1 VITDPPSKAWSS
13 PDPAL
18 LSPIR
23 GVVMTHYDGEG
34 NFTQVDRI
42 VFNGVPP
49 AIEWTPGS
57 GTYHVNAN
65 CTGTGCGD
73 MNGGSR
79 IRRSPRP
86 GYLFER
92 SDVQVVRIPTV
103 AVKLEVNCGAP
114 APSGAARCPR

>member
-57 GTYHVNAN
+57 GTYPS
-65 CTGTGCGD
+65 
-73 MNGGSR
+73 MP
-79 IRRSPRP
+79 I
-86 GYLFER
+86 
-92 SDVQVVRIPTV
+92 
-103 AVKLEVNCGAP
+103 AP
-114 APSGAARCPR
+114 EQAAAI